1 MRKEPYV
8 IHPKGNFL
16 YKVEN
21 TYRNFA
27 TARSTLQ
34 TIWFLEIL
42 IENGIFYIKVFIHFF
57 QISVSAYLAFEQ
69 LKPNEIST

>member
-8 IHPKGNFL
+8 IHPKGNFH
-16 YKVEN
+16 KVEN

-27 TARSTLQ
+27 TARSTQQ

-42 IENGIFYIKVFIHFF
+42 IENGIFFYMKSI
-57 QISVSAYLAFEQ
+57 YTL
-69 LKPNEIST
+69 L

>member
-8 IHPKGNFL
+8 IHPKGNFF

-27 TARSTLQ
+27 TARSTQQ

-42 IENGIFYIKVFIHFF
+42 IENGIFYIKSIYTLLSNIGFRILN
-57 QISVSAYLAFEQ
+57 I
-69 LKPNEIST
+69 

>member
-8 IHPKGNFL
+8 IHPKGKF

-27 TARSTLQ
+27 TARSTQQ

-42 IENGIFYIKVFIHFF
+42 IENGIFLY
-57 QISVSAYLAFEQ
+57 
-69 LKPNEIST
+69 

>member
-8 IHPKGNFL
+8 IHPKGKF

-27 TARSTLQ
+27 TARSTLK

-42 IENGIFYIKVFIHFF
+42 IENGIFLY
-57 QISVSAYLAFEQ
+57 
-69 LKPNEIST
+69 